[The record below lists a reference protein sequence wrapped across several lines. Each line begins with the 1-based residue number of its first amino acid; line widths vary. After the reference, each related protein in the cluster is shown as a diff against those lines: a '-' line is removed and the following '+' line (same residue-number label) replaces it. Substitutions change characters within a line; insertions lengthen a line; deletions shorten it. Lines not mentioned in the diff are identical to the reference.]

1 MSMREKPGQ
10 AKIRNRLSIIDRVLM
25 LLLILLASVYIFY
38 GAANGRTDSKDSS
51 HLASQPAHT
60 SALADSTP
68 KTSLPSPTPTLPAS
82 TPSPT
87 PPPIPQIEPG
97 DWPGYLLGNGSYNA
111 GETRITNQT
120 VPALH
125 QVWTEHAQGGVT
137 AQPVVVDGVV
147 YWGSWDG
154 YEHATT
160 IDGRRVWSTFLGVNN
175 DAADGCDPDSAGVAS
190 TATIAP
196 LTINGQ
202 TMLVDLVGGGDS
214 SLYAL
219 NAANGHILWKAA
231 LGDLPADFIWDS
243 PVLYNGSVYIGI
255 SSFGDCPSVQGKL
268 FQIQAT
274 TGQLQNVFN
283 IVPDGCV
290 GGTQWGSP
298 AIDAST
304 GEVYIAT
311 GNLGSCYSSEPYA
324 MALVEL
330 QASTLQVVGAW
341 QVPQS
346 EMVGDGDSDFGS
358 TPTLFSAT
366 INGATRQMVGTI
378 NKNGLFYAFVRGA
391 LGNGPVWQDQIAAGA
406 SCSTCDGAGTI
417 APAAWDG
424 TYLYIG
430 GGNTTIKG
438 NYCEGAL
445 RALDPS
451 NGNYIWEHCLG
462 DARAMAALAVVPGV
476 VVVGEGHYV
485 TAVDASDGDTLFEF
499 RDSNADSIFY
509 GAPSIAHA
517 MLFIGNMDGNLYAFE
532 YYRTIASRPE

>member
-10 AKIRNRLSIIDRVLM
+10 AKIRNRLSIIDRMLM
-25 LLLILLASVYIFY
+25 VLLILLASVYIFY
-38 GAANGRTDSKDSS
+38 GVANGRPDPKDSRQPV
-51 HLASQPAHT
+51 SQPAHKST
-60 SALADSTP
+60 LVSSTP
-68 KTSLPSPTPTLPAS
+68 TSPTPVPQAP

-87 PPPIPQIEPG
+87 PVPTPQIEQG
-97 DWPGYLLGNGSYNA
+97 DWAGYLLDNSSYNA
-111 GETRITNQT
+111 GESGITTQT
-120 VPALH
+120 VSALRLM
-125 QVWTEHAQGGVT
+125 WTEHAQGGVT
-137 AQPVVVDGVV
+137 AQPVVVDGMV

-160 IDGRRVWSTFLGVNN
+160 LDGQRIWSTYLGVNN

-202 TMLVDLVGGGDS
+202 PMLVDLVGGGDS
-214 SLYAL
+214 NLYAL

-243 PVLYNGSVYIGI
+243 PALYNGSVYIGI

-274 TGQLQNVFN
+274 SGQLQNAFN

-311 GNLGSCYSSEPYA
+311 GNLGPCASNEPYA

-330 QASTLQVVGAW
+330 RASTLQVTGVW

-358 TPTLFSAT
+358 TPTLFSANV
-366 INGATRQMVGTI
+366 NGATRQMVGAI

-391 LGNGPVWQDQIAAGA
+391 LGNGPVWQDQIATGP

-424 TYLYIG
+424 THLYIG
-430 GGNTTIKG
+430 GGNTTING
-438 NYCEGAL
+438 NFCQGAL

-485 TAVDASDGDTLFEF
+485 TAVDAGTGDTLFEF
-499 RDSNADSIFY
+499 RDNNANSIFY

-532 YYRTIASRPE
+532 YYRTIPSRPE